1 MTSGGPS
8 SAASTARGAAPGTAS
23 TQAVTFENSP
33 ILRQNFQCPQRATSG
48 STGTSMARSNSSEPS
63 AVSKIPVTNPSS
75 AMRRSPRGPSAIA
88 VAPSAGIT
96 ATQSAA
102 GSACARL
109 PPIVPRLRTGR

>member
-8 SAASTARGAAPGTAS
+8 SAASTARGAAPGTLS
-23 TQAVTFENSP
+23 TQAVALENSP
-33 ILRQNFQCPQRATSG
+33 TLRQNFQCPQRALAG
-48 STGTSMARSNSSEPS
+48 STGTSTARKSSSAAS
-63 AVSKIPVTNPSS
+63 AVSKMPVTKPES
-75 AMRRSPRGPSAIA
+75 AMRLSPFGPSAMA
-88 VAPSAGIT
+88 VPPNAGST